1 MAAQFLQDVDQSGP
15 GEGSYRGGV
24 KTSTVSGGP

>member
-15 GEGSYRGGV
+15 GEGSYRGV